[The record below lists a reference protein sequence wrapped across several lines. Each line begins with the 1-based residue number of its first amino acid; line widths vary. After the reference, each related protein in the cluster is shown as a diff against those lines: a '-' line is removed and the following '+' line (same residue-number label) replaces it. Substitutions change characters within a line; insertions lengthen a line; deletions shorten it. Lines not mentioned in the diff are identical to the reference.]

1 MNGGEEAGLEWAWVC
16 GSHGERGVVV
26 GRVVLCVWS
35 VCAVCVRA
43 WCDRGHWLGWRREEG
58 EGEA

>member
-1 MNGGEEAGLEWAWVC
+1 MGARRRV
-16 GSHGERGVVV
+16 GSGRGCVGRTVGVVWLWV
-26 GRVVLCVWS
+26 VLVLCVWS

-43 WCDRGHWLGWRREEG
+43 WCDQVHWLGWQKEGG